1 MKKNKRIT
9 TGGEVIIDTT
19 TSYSEKQIRVDACP
33 WMSDMVD
40 MIAPDGRMKLKGCT
54 TIEADASVTFKP
66 YRIGSQGQRY
76 QVVFRTEHC
85 DVMRTQGGVIIE
97 KWRFK
102 KSMTNGDILEARK
115 RENARI
121 NAFYKAFEA

>member
-9 TGGEVIIDTT
+9 TSGKVKIDTT
-19 TSYSEKQIRVDACP
+19 TLYSEHLIRIDACE
-33 WMSDMVD
+33 WSETED
-40 MIAPDGRMKLKGCT
+40 IAPDGAVSFKGR
-54 TIEADASVTFKP
+54 TIIEPGARIIIKP
-66 YRIGSQGQRY
+66 YRSNTGSRY
-76 QVVFRTEHC
+76 KQVFETEHC
-85 DVMRTQGGVIIE
+85 TVMLTQRGAIIE

>member
-1 MKKNKRIT
+1 MPNTQTSDFKK
-9 TGGEVIIDTT
+9 VVIDTT

-33 WMSDMVD
+33 WMSDKID
-40 MIAPDGRMKLKGCT
+40 LIAPDGRMKLKGCT
-54 TIEADASVTFKP
+54 TIDADATVIFTP